1 MNSLFSEAAQ
11 EIVLR
16 PYQTD
21 AVQGLRDGIRQGCR
35 RQILVAPTGAGKTEM
50 AMNIISESQ
59 KKGARAWF
67 IVDRI
72 SLIDQTS
79 QRFAQYGID
88 HGIIQADNIYTDTT
102 KPVQVASVQTLAR
115 RHIDHL
121 PDLIVWDEC
130 FPAGAKISTPS
141 GEKQIENIAEGDVVL
156 NAVGV
161 GVVRHTFARP
171 ANRQMAIVRF
181 EDGTEIRCTADHRF
195 FTTDAWV
202 EARGLDGKSV
212 IGIEAM
218 PGLWNADAAIHQP
231 DETRQLADRKRGA
244 VEQSDLLLRE
254 LCQEVEEPDAQ
265 RKKPREDVADFARY
279 RASAACAWRQWSRV
293 NIPAGKNAETSR
305 GGMGSGVRREDGPS
319 AECGRPEP
327 LQDRSCEPNP
337 YDSNRTGRRQPLQPE
352 SAGAGFAQGRI
363 SGFKRVV
370 GVQVEERTSDELV
383 FNLHVSGHPSY
394 FADGCLVHNCHAV
407 YKAIVELVERASRA
421 KVIGLSA
428 TPFTA
433 GMAEHW
439 EGLVNSTT
447 VNKLLDQGFLSPLR
461 IKACVAPDMAG
472 AKIRKGE
479 YAEEESA
486 ERGITIIGDVVQT
499 WVEQTRKHF
508 GGPAKTIVFSPSVKH
523 GAELCRQ
530 FAEAGFNF
538 QQISYLDKDDGDR
551 REKIAEF
558 RKPDSAIDGLVSC
571 QVLTKGFDVPDVLVG
586 ISCRPYRKSFSS
598 HIQEMGRVMR
608 IAPGKEYGLWL
619 DHSGNAIR
627 FHDDTAWL
635 FEYGVD
641 SLSDAAKRDSVVREP
656 LEKIRRERFCG
667 ECGTQMQTGSS
678 VCPSCGWER
687 PQRGEIQIVQGELI
701 DFEISTKEAFQSRAG
716 LRAECLKDPR
726 RIWNAC
732 LAYTLS
738 NCRRGDAAARKWA
751 FGIWCG
757 VYPGAK
763 LPRGLFD
770 APCDPG
776 NVQPEEWSLVER
788 EIRRFRKHTRRAA

>member
-1 MNSLFSEAAQ
+1 MSGLFADPPRD
-11 EIVLR
+11 IVLR
-16 PYQTD
+16 PYQAD
-21 AVQGLRDGIRQGCR
+21 AVEHLRTGIRQGCR

-50 AMNIISESQ
+50 AMNIIAESQ

-88 HGIIQADNIYTDTT
+88 HGIIQADNFYTDMA
-102 KPVQVASVQTLAR
+102 KPVQVASAQTLAR
-115 RHIDHL
+115 RQINDL

-130 FPAGAKISTPS
+130 
-141 GEKQIENIAEGDVVL
+141 
-156 NAVGV
+156 
-161 GVVRHTFARP
+161 
-171 ANRQMAIVRF
+171 
-181 EDGTEIRCTADHRF
+181 
-195 FTTDAWV
+195 
-202 EARGLDGKSV
+202 
-212 IGIEAM
+212 
-218 PGLWNADAAIHQP
+218 
-231 DETRQLADRKRGA
+231 
-244 VEQSDLLLRE
+244 
-254 LCQEVEEPDAQ
+254 
-265 RKKPREDVADFARY
+265 
-279 RASAACAWRQWSRV
+279 
-293 NIPAGKNAETSR
+293 
-305 GGMGSGVRREDGPS
+305 
-319 AECGRPEP
+319 
-327 LQDRSCEPNP
+327 
-337 YDSNRTGRRQPLQPE
+337 
-352 SAGAGFAQGRI
+352 
-363 SGFKRVV
+363 
-370 GVQVEERTSDELV
+370 
-383 FNLHVSGHPSY
+383 
-394 FADGCLVHNCHAV
+394 HAV
-407 YKAIVELVERASRA
+407 YKAIVDLIERAARA

-433 GMAEHW
+433 GMADLW
-439 EGLVNSTT
+439 DGLVNSTT
-447 VNKLLDQGFLSPLR
+447 VNKLLDQKFLAPLR
-461 IKACVAPDMAG
+461 IKACVAPDMTG

-558 RKPDSAIDGLVSC
+558 RKSDSAIDGLVSC
-571 QVLTKGFDVPDVLVG
+571 AVLTKGFDVPDVKIG

-598 HIQEMGRVMR
+598 HVQEMGRVMR

-641 SLSDAAKRDSVVREP
+641 SLSDAAKRDSTVREP
-656 LEKIRRERFCG
+656 LERIKRERFCG
-667 ECGTQMQTGSS
+667 ECGTQMQAGSS

-687 PQRGEIQIVQGELI
+687 PQRGEIQVVQGELI
-701 DFEISTKEAFQSRAG
+701 DFEISTKEAFQPRQG
-716 LRAECLKDPR
+716 LRADCLRSPR
-726 RIWNAC
+726 AIWNAC

-738 NCRRGDAAARKWA
+738 NSRRGEDAARKWA
-751 FGIWCG
+751 FGIWVG
-757 VYPGAK
+757 VFPGSK
-763 LPRGLFD
+763 LPRGLYD
-770 APCDPG
+770 APCDHG
-776 NVQPEEWSLVER
+776 SVQPDEWSLVER
-788 EIRRFRKHTRRAA
+788 EVKRFRKSARRAA